1 MDTLTLHNPL
11 DMHLHLREGDLL
23 QAILPFSARYF
34 SAAVVMPNLA
44 IPITNTALALEY
56 KARIEQAGFYFAPL
70 IALYLTPDLTRRELE
85 KAREAGFFLL
95 KLYPHNAT
103 TNSTHGVQNILSPQ
117 MLRILSVAQDLGFI
131 LCVHAE
137 SLGFVMQR
145 EVEFHPI
152 LNALV
157 AYLPYLTIIIE
168 HLSDRRSIPLLEQY
182 ENLYAT
188 LTLHHIALS
197 LDDVLGNHLNPHL
210 FCKPL
215 LKTPQDQQA
224 LLELALSAHPK
235 VAFGSDSAPHL
246 IGNKHTCACSAG
258 IFSAPIL
265 LEALTTL
272 FDRHHALDKLPA
284 FISHNAQRIYHLD
297 PHKLPAKRITLAKK
311 PHTPPKSCYNDQLQI
326 PFFFDLAWSVID
338 P

>member
-1 MDTLTLHNPL
+1 MKTLTLHNPL

-34 SAAVVMPNLA
+34 SAAVVMPNLT

-56 KARIEQAGFYFAPL
+56 KAQIKQAGFDFTPL
-70 IALYLTPDLTRRELE
+70 IALYLTPDLTRQELE
-85 KAREAGFFLL
+85 QAREAGFFLL

-103 TNSTHGVQNILSPQ
+103 TNSAQGVQDILSPQ
-117 MLRILSVAQDLGFI
+117 MLRILSVSQDLGFI

-152 LNALV
+152 LNTLAMR
-157 AYLPYLTIIIE
+157 LPRLKIIIE
-168 HLSDRRSIPLLEQY
+168 HLSDRRSIPLLEQH

-188 LTLHHIALS
+188 LTLHHIALN
-197 LDDVLGNHLNPHL
+197 LDDVVGNHLNPHL

-246 IGNKHTCACSAG
+246 LASKHACSCSAG

-297 PHKLPAKRITLAKK
+297 PHKLPTKKITLAKK
-311 PHTPPKSCYNDQLQI
+311 PPNPPKSCYNDQLKI
-326 PFFFDLAWSVID
+326 PFFFDLTWSVIA